1 MKGDCSMEITKRD
14 GRVVPFEIN
23 KIKNAILKAFK
34 ENNQEI
40 DPDVLD
46 IISIRAVAKAQKKS
60 PNLNVEIIQDS
71 VESSLMECGYDNIAK
86 SYILYRKNR
95 ENVRNTLLDVNKV
108 VGEYLNLE
116 DWRVKEN
123 STVTYSVGGFILS
136 NSGAI
141 TANYWLNNIY
151 DKEITDAHKNCDM
164 HLHDLSFLGPYC
176 AGWSLKQLILEGL
189 GGVTGKISSKP
200 AKHLH
205 TLCNQMVNFLGI
217 TQNEWAGAQA
227 FSSFDTYLSAFV
239 KKDNMVYKDV
249 KQCIQSFIFGVNT
262 PSRWGCVDTDTEV
275 LSVDGFKRYDELKA
289 GDKIYT
295 WKDGNLEINT
305 VNAVV
310 VKDYKGKMHSY
321 RHGFYHQFVT
331 PEHRMLVKKFN
342 EDEYVIK
349 HSENIFNAIT
359 PYALPTRF
367 KDSNTGEKLDL
378 SNEWIQMA
386 AIVYSD
392 GSIDIR
398 NGSVHKIIIYK
409 SPNRFGN
416 ELIKDLS
423 EKLGLKYTFN
433 TIKGGFDSDVNTYT
447 FYSDSA
453 RAIANVI
460 GMTKKDIDKK
470 FLTMSQDQAALFLL
484 TWSQFDGNDEKEKI
498 QCDNT
503 DIIDSIQQIALLAG
517 RTSYITRKN
526 RTVYVKLRNAD
537 CVYNIRPTEVDYDGI
552 VWCPNVDNGTAVF
565 RKDHNTFISGQSQ
578 APFTNVTLDWVVP
591 EDLKNMPAIVGGEP
605 QDFTYGDCQKE
616 MDMVNKAFIEIM
628 LEGDA
633 NGRGFQYPMNLGL
646 NVAYYSDIV

>member
-1 MKGDCSMEITKRD
+1 MEITKRD

-367 KDSNTGEKLDL
+367 KDSNL
-378 SNEWIQMA
+378 SLIHISEPT
-386 AIVYSD
+386 
-392 GSIDIR
+392 
-398 NGSVHKIIIYK
+398 
-409 SPNRFGN
+409 SP
-416 ELIKDLS
+416 
-423 EKLGLKYTFN
+423 
-433 TIKGGFDSDVNTYT
+433 
-447 FYSDSA
+447 
-453 RAIANVI
+453 
-460 GMTKKDIDKK
+460 
-470 FLTMSQDQAALFLL
+470 
-484 TWSQFDGNDEKEKI
+484 
-498 QCDNT
+498 
-503 DIIDSIQQIALLAG
+503 
-517 RTSYITRKN
+517 
-526 RTVYVKLRNAD
+526 
-537 CVYNIRPTEVDYDGI
+537 
-552 VWCPNVDNGTAVF
+552 
-565 RKDHNTFISGQSQ
+565 
-578 APFTNVTLDWVVP
+578 
-591 EDLKNMPAIVGGEP
+591 
-605 QDFTYGDCQKE
+605 
-616 MDMVNKAFIEIM
+616 
-628 LEGDA
+628 
-633 NGRGFQYPMNLGL
+633 
-646 NVAYYSDIV
+646 